1 MRAIQK
7 RPFTRLRIEE
17 LEPRSMLAVST
28 LTIDGAGFPIDPTPD
43 TVSGLFASAT
53 PGAPGA
59 LNITDGMGPAGST
72 GTTTPTGSLDSAGT
86 MSFTGIADTRGP
98 NSTSSIPGA
107 AAGIENPTSRL
118 GFDATSGNGQITLTT
133 GAGTPGISSFAMSTT
148 GVAMDY

>member
-43 TVSGLFASAT
+43 NVPGLFASAT
-53 PGAPGA
+53 PGAI
-59 LNITDGMGPAGST
+59 NITDGMGSAGST
-72 GTTTPTGSLDSAGT
+72 GTTTATGKMDSTGT
-86 MSFTGIADTRGP
+86 TSFTGIADNRGP
-98 NSTSSIPGA
+98 NSASPMPGA
-107 AAGIENPTSRL
+107 AAGIENSTSRL

-133 GAGTPGISSFAMSTT
+133 GAGTLGISSFAMSTT